1 MKRFSVC
8 YDKFCLARFD
18 LASDEG
24 NEMVRG
30 EKLGAFEMY
39 VLGMWNDGMVVTMK
53 EYDEESEENRFILL
67 VPDGSEQ
74 LMTYSLE
81 KGFVVQ
87 HYRRPGEGRL
97 KYLLEFMRGLEYK
110 GYKGYEEYD
119 EEEDMIFGIVRV
131 GEKSLTYGGKNLQ
144 EVKAD
149 FIQKIEQEMMSVPN
163 CGSDN

>member
-8 YDKFCLARFD
+8 YDKFCIARFD
-18 LASDEG
+18 LACNEQDEV
-24 NEMVRG
+24 MPD

-53 EYDEESEENRFILL
+53 EYDEEKDENRFILL

-74 LMTYSLE
+74 LMTYSWE
-81 KGFVVQ
+81 KGFTVQ
-87 HYRRPGEGRL
+87 HYRKPGEGRL
-97 KYLLEFMRGLEYK
+97 NYLLEFMQGLEYK

-119 EEEDMIFGIVRV
+119 EEEDMILGIVRV
-131 GEKSLTYGGKNLQ
+131 GEESLTYAGRNLQ

-149 FIQKIEQEMMSVPN
+149 FIQKIERMKP
-163 CGSDN
+163 DRK